1 MIVYSQWNKVLLE
14 SAKGR
19 YLVPR
24 VLPQVLTYDHSCC
37 VLPTGAQAT
46 CISQQRAVFEK
57 NPCCF
62 RPYRVTIY
70 IFSIVIL
77 SPYLLTLTITTQVC
91 EKGKKKKKPVSSASK
106 GIR

>member
-14 SAKGR
+14 SAKGHHF
-19 YLVPR
+19 VPR

-91 EKGKKKKKPVSSASK
+91 EKGKKKKNQFLLPA
-106 GIR
+106 RA

>member
-62 RPYRVTIY
+62 RPYGVTIY

-77 SPYLLTLTITTQVC
+77 SPIY
-91 EKGKKKKKPVSSASK
+91 
-106 GIR
+106 